1 MSPSTHTQVRTS
13 SMVLARSMAWMAGGQ
28 NLGKIR
34 KYLIKSAKDT
44 VLTFRVLIAGPDVS
58 KESSRFVQ
66 DSAIRQ
72 EGKNSVDIKP
82 HAAS

>member
-1 MSPSTHTQVRTS
+1 
-13 SMVLARSMAWMAGGQ
+13 MVLARSLAWMAGGQ

-44 VLTFRVLIAGPDVS
+44 VLTFRVLMQVRYEQGEQQQICAGQQLHQAGGEELGGHQAPAG
-58 KESSRFVQ
+58 RL
-66 DSAIRQ
+66 
-72 EGKNSVDIKP
+72 